1 MQTDFLRLFKKPLLY
16 ERTESVFWDDDHISA
31 QLLQAHLDPSFEGAS
46 RPHAFIERSAEWIGR
61 TVPPEIYP
69 ALLDLGCGPGLY
81 CKGKI
86 RTRLLRHLLRAL
98 PFIVFAIRGYCCIL
112 FAATHPKILPQKVQS
127 NQKLYILRS
136 DKAKSAARAAWHGQ
150 GLQQCITAK
159 WALLIG
165 FISFPYSMPK
175 NSRKAA
181 TA

>member
-86 RTRLLRHLLRAL
+86 RTRLFRRGKTCFAGIRQSRTPRLFRL
-98 PFIVFAIRGYCCIL
+98 PLL
-112 FAATHPKILPQKVQS
+112 FAKIFSK
-127 NQKLYILRS
+127 KIFWR
-136 DKAKSAARAAWHGQ
+136 GC
-150 GLQQCITAK
+150 GMI
-159 WALLIG
+159 
-165 FISFPYSMPK
+165 
-175 NSRKAA
+175 
-181 TA
+181 